1 MRGASS
7 LEIWRADI
15 KEIER
20 IGATDDPRQHPADAV
35 LGDQPAARAS
45 GSPKRRRPMSSLCR
59 SARNTLPTR
68 PSVGVSWCRMISTGS
83 RESAAEGAAA
93 PAWALSGKRSTV
105 WPLILPD

>member
-1 MRGASS
+1 MRSASS
-7 LEIWRADI
+7 LETRRADI

-35 LGDQPAARAS
+35 LSDQPAARAS
-45 GSPKRRRPMSSLCR
+45 GSPKRGRRMSRLCR
-59 SARNTLPTR
+59 RARNTLPTR
-68 PSVGVSWCRMISTGS
+68 PSVGVSTGS